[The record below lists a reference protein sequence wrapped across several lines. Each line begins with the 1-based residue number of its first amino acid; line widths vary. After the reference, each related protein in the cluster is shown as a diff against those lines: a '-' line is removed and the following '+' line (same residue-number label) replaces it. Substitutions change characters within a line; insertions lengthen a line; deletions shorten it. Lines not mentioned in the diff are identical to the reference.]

1 MTIPVTAEEGPRPT
15 GSRPSVRRS
24 STAITAASVV
34 VALSTFLVQWAVGRF
49 TTAELTAEFL
59 VYWALL
65 FAAFG
70 VVGGVRNE
78 TTRAVGSA
86 LRSSPGQ
93 GQTPARAMS
102 AALVVGG
109 CGALLLFVTAG
120 LWADRL
126 VPSTTPAIIPV
137 IALSV
142 LLYACHV
149 TVLGALSG
157 RESWGHMSA
166 VMTAEAV
173 LRLVLV
179 GGVLLIGGGLLPL
192 ELAAA
197 VSALTWAGMLAFS
210 PEIRRA
216 AAARTDVGLGRLLN
230 NSGYTVTASVASS
243 VLITGFPVLMQ
254 LTSRDADAVV
264 LAGMILAISLT
275 RSPIMI
281 PLQAF
286 QGYAIVAFLRSE
298 QHRLRALAHP
308 LGLLAALGT
317 AAALVAWLLGPWIMD
332 LLFAGRY
339 EVSGGTFAGL
349 MIAAATLAML
359 TLTGTASL
367 ADSAHVGYTTG
378 WIVAALVAAALL
390 LLPLPLPERSV
401 IALIAGPVVGMAVH
415 LATLGRGART
425 RS

>member
-1 MTIPVTAEEGPRPT
+1 MTTPAT
-15 GSRPSVRRS
+15 GRSRPSVTRS
-24 STAITAASVV
+24 SMAITAASAV
-34 VALSTFLVQWAVGRF
+34 VAISTFVVQWAVGRF

-65 FAAFG
+65 FGAFG

-86 LRSSPGQ
+86 RIRGRAP
-93 GQTPARAMS
+93 TRAMG
-102 AALVVGG
+102 AALVVGA
-109 CGALLLFVTAG
+109 CGALLLLVTAPV
-120 LWADRL
+120 WADRL
-126 VPSTTPAIIPV
+126 VPSTAPAIIPV

-166 VMTAEAV
+166 VMTVEAV

-179 GGVLLIGGGLLPL
+179 GAVLLVGGGLLPL
-192 ELAAA
+192 ELAVA
-197 VSALTWAGMLAFS
+197 VTALTWAGMLAFS

-216 AAARTDVGLGRLLN
+216 AAARTDVRLGRLLS

-254 LTSRDADAVV
+254 LTSRGADAVV
-264 LAGMILAISLT
+264 LAGTILAISLT

-286 QGYAIVAFLRSE
+286 QGYAIVAFLHSE
-298 QHRLRALAHP
+298 QHRLRALARP
-308 LGLLAALGT
+308 LGLLAALGA
-317 AAALVAWLLGPWIMD
+317 AAALAAWLLGPWIMD

-359 TLTGTASL
+359 TLTGTAAL

-401 IALIAGPVVGMAVH
+401 IALVAGPVVGVAVH
-415 LATLGRGART
+415 LATLSRGGRT

>member
-1 MTIPVTAEEGPRPT
+1 MDTPRTAAEEPGAA
-15 GSRPSVRRS
+15 GAAGARPSVRRS

-34 VALSTFLVQWAVGRF
+34 VALSTFVVQWAVGRF
-49 TTAELTAEFL
+49 ATPELTAEFL

-78 TTRAVGSA
+78 TTRAVGAARTRGRAS
-86 LRSSPGQ
+86 
-93 GQTPARAMS
+93 TRAMS

-109 CGALLLFVTAG
+109 TGAVLLLVTSG
-120 LWADRL
+120 LWAGRL
-126 VPSTTPAIIPV
+126 VPSTAPAIIPV

-149 TVLGALSG
+149 TALGALSG

-166 VMTAEAV
+166 IMTAEAL
-173 LRLVLV
+173 LRLILV
-179 GGVLLIGGGLLPL
+179 GAVLLVGGGLLPL

-197 VSALTWAGMLAFS
+197 VPVLTWAGMLAFS

-216 AAARTDVGLGRLLN
+216 ATARTDVGLRRLLG

-254 LTSRDADAVV
+254 LTSRGTDAVV
-264 LAGMILAISLT
+264 LAGTILALSLT

-286 QGYAIVAFLRSE
+286 QGYAIMAFLRSDR
-298 QHRLRALAHP
+298 HRLVALARP
-308 LGLLAALGT
+308 LGLLAALGA
-317 AAALVAWLLGPWIMD
+317 AAALAAWLLGPWVMD

-339 EVSGGTFAGL
+339 EISGGTFAGL

-359 TLTGTASL
+359 TLTGTAAL
-367 ADSAHVGYTTG
+367 ADSAHAGYTTG
-378 WIVAALVAAALL
+378 WIVAAVVAAALL

-401 IALIAGPVVGMAVH
+401 IALVAGPVVGVAVH
-415 LATLGRGART
+415 LGTLSRGARR

>member
-1 MTIPVTAEEGPRPT
+1 MTAEKESGSA
-15 GSRPSVRRS
+15 GSRSSARRS
-24 STAITAASVV
+24 PVAIAAASAV
-34 VALSTFLVQWAVGRF
+34 VAISTFLVQWAVGRF

-86 LRSSPGQ
+86 RARGETS
-93 GQTPARAMS
+93 TRAMS

-109 CGALLLFVTAG
+109 SGALLLLITAPI
-120 LWADRL
+120 WADRL
-126 VPSTTPAIIPV
+126 VPSTAPAIIPV

-157 RESWGHMSA
+157 RESWAHMSA
-166 VMTAEAV
+166 VMTTEAM

-179 GGVLLIGGGLLPL
+179 GAVLLVGGGLLPL
-192 ELAAA
+192 ELVVA

-216 AAARTDVGLGRLLN
+216 AAARTDVGLGRLLG
-230 NSGYTVTASVASS
+230 NSGHTVTASVASS

-264 LAGMILAISLT
+264 LAGTILAISLT

-286 QGYAIVAFLRSE
+286 QGYAIVAFLRSG
-298 QHRLRALAHP
+298 QHRLRALVRP
-308 LGLLAALGT
+308 LGLLAVLGV
-317 AAALVAWLLGPWIMD
+317 AAAIAAWLLGPWLMD

-349 MIAAATLAML
+349 MIAAAALAML

-367 ADSAHVGYTTG
+367 ADSAHVGYTAG
-378 WIVAALVAAALL
+378 WIVAALVAAGLL

-415 LATLGRGART
+415 LASLSRGART